1 MEIIVSYLLMQEKC
15 INLKQK
21 IKKKNISNVTK

>member
-1 MEIIVSYLLMQEKC
+1 MTL

-21 IKKKNISNVTK
+21 IKKKMPFLEKKSKNGVK

>member
-1 MEIIVSYLLMQEKC
+1 MTL

-21 IKKKNISNVTK
+21 IKKKMPFLEKKSKNGAK